1 MLNRKSENQNLRLP
15 FHPHWDAGGYLQDWN
30 SQHCT
35 GYRRVRAAGK
45 AAACV
50 GRVGVLAV
58 TFGIGTAIATGSIA
72 CASADA
78 DAGDRG
84 PSLGGATTSTSQSV
98 HPGRKAPG
106 STDGI
111 RTVAG
116 ADSPDSPKSVSTP
129 RRSASRLAGALEGT
143 SPSSDV
149 SGRLTVSEAVRV
161 VVPESVVSPAISSAA
176 SAAQPAVPLVRSAT
190 TAAGE
195 SQAGVPAATQITDA
209 PLSLPSFSIPAS
221 PPPAMV
227 IASPPAASAVI
238 EPTFTSVLAALSD
251 AMMDTNT
258 VPADAALAVMLGAAR
273 REVRSALTPQA
284 AATKAAAAATT
295 STPGAEAEQMTISGA
310 GRSVA
315 DKNASGGY
323 AIALTGSG
331 QVSTTLT
338 LPEAV
343 GLTLRLRTAA
353 GAPNMT
359 LSIDG
364 VAYTTL
370 LVNTTSYSNYTFAG
384 GISAGTHVISISTT
398 TASTRDILYVD
409 TLTSSSGPIVD
420 EFLGNSGSA
429 PSRLWTLRS
438 GTGFDAGKQTYSS
451 SNVFLDGQ
459 GHLVIQ
465 ATRGKKNSYTS
476 GWAWTKNNLTLGYGT
491 VTARVKVPKGQGLW
505 PAVWMMG
512 ADSDTV
518 GWPASGEIDIAELP
532 STTTTVY
539 STLHGPIA
547 GSTNTQQAQIISA
560 LPDLSTDYHNYW
572 VRRLPDQITFGVD
585 NLTLGTLTPADLGP
599 GETWVYN
606 RPMYMILNLAV
617 GGSWAG
623 APDSTTP
630 STAKMLVESVT
641 FVPA

>member
-1 MLNRKSENQNLRLP
+1 MLNLESDHHNLRLP
-15 FHPHWDAGGYLQDWN
+15 FHPHWDSGGLLHDWN
-30 SQHCT
+30 SQ
-35 GYRRVRAAGK
+35 YAAARRRARTVGK
-45 AAACV
+45 AAASV

-58 TFGIGTAIATGSIA
+58 TFGVGTAVATGCIA
-72 CASADA
+72 CAGADA
-78 DAGDRG
+78 DTGDRG
-84 PSLGGATTSTSQSV
+84 PSLGGAAVSTSQSV
-98 HPGRKAPG
+98 HPGRSAPG
-106 STDGI
+106 ATNGVRATATLEPPAASQ
-111 RTVAG
+111 VPA
-116 ADSPDSPKSVSTP
+116 P
-129 RRSASRLAGALEGT
+129 RRSAGRLASTPAET
-143 SPSSDV
+143 SRSADIL
-149 SGRLTVSEAVRV
+149 GRVTVRV
-161 VVPESVVSPAISSAA
+161 VVPDAVIASGSRAGEPAVSPE
-176 SAAQPAVPLVRSAT
+176 PAGPV
-190 TAAGE
+190 AAGE
-195 SQAGVPAATQITDA
+195 IPVEQAAAQITDTPSLA
-209 PLSLPSFSIPAS
+209 LSVSLPPSPA
-221 PPPAMV
+221 PAVV

-273 REVRSALTPQA
+273 REARAALSPHA
-284 AATKAAAAATT
+284 AASKAAAAAATAVSGT
-295 STPGAEAEQMTISGA
+295 EAETMTISGA

-323 AIALTGSG
+323 AIALTGTG

-343 GLTLRLRTAA
+343 SLTLRLRTAA

-359 LSIDG
+359 VSIDG

-370 LVNTTSYSNYTFAG
+370 LVNTTSYSDYTFAG
-384 GISAGTHVISISTT
+384 GIGAGTHVVSISTT
-398 TASTRDILYVD
+398 TATTRNVLYVD
-409 TLTSSSGPIVD
+409 TVTTSSGPIVD

-438 GTGFDAGKQTYSS
+438 GTGFDSGNQTYSAG
-451 SNVFLDGQ
+451 NVVLDGQ

-505 PAVWMMG
+505 PAVWLMG

-539 STLHGPIA
+539 STLHGPID
-547 GSTNTQQAQIISA
+547 GSTSTQQAQIVST

-572 VRRLPDQITFGVD
+572 VRRLPNEITFGVD
-585 NLTLGTLTPADLGP
+585 DLTLGTLTPADLAP
-599 GETWVYN
+599 GEAWVYN

-623 APDSTTP
+623 APNSTTP
-630 STAKMLVESVT
+630 STARMLVDSVV
-641 FVPA
+641 FMPS